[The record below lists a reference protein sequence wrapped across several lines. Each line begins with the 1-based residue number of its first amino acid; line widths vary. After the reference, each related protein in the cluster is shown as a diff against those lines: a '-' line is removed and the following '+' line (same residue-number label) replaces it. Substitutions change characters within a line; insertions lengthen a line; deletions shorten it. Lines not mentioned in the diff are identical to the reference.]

1 MVKCLLALAVEGFLF
16 FGQLFPLVVK
26 FLLVE
31 TSVVQFITFV
41 PQQQVVAQNLGVVD
55 FVFQLNDVCPQ
66 LFDLCFHFL

>member
-16 FGQLFPLVVK
+16 FGQLFPLVVQ
-26 FLLVE
+26 FLLVDP
-31 TSVVQFITFV
+31 SVVQFFSCV

>member
-31 TSVVQFITFV
+31 TGVVQFITFV
-41 PQQQVVAQNLGVVD
+41 PQ
-55 FVFQLNDVCPQ
+55 
-66 LFDLCFHFL
+66 